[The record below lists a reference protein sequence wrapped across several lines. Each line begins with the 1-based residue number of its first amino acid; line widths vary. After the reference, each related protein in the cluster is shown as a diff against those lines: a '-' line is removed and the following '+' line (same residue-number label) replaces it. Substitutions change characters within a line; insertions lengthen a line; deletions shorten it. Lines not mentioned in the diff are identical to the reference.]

1 MKLFSFQLKNIRC
14 FEITA
19 EIQLSSKI
27 NVFIGRNNSG
37 KTTILSSILSAQQ
50 GFSVGGEC
58 MRPHTNDSAFMKFVF
73 EWPDY
78 QFSNNMGIGP
88 GRKTISL
95 LYNFDGTGGLPQGT
109 HLLGAGSSAFI
120 STRPDAVFEPFIA
133 RRKATSFR
141 DVVNSSTA
149 NAVTGTLEH
158 VYSRIDE
165 VAVSEHPCHDIFSK
179 ALMDVLGFKITTRA
193 SANGKEAG
201 FYFDRRNF
209 VPLQKM
215 GDGVSEIVALIVEL
229 CVAENRI
236 FVIEEP
242 ETHLHPS
249 GIKALMKLLAQ
260 SASNNQFI
268 VSTHSNIV
276 ARELGGIAE
285 TKIFRVYKTG
295 SAPSDPSTIE
305 EIENNRESRQELLR
319 ELGYEFSDFDLF
331 SGWLFLEESSAE
343 TVFNQ
348 ILIPWFAPKLSGKL
362 RTYAAGGV
370 EKLEPSVDDFL
381 RLMVFVHLSEAYNGK
396 MFVRADGDPAG
407 KQVLEKLKRKFS
419 SMDETTLNIFSKEQF
434 ERYYP
439 DRFMDEVNT
448 VLAIDDKRTRQNA
461 KTELLKKVLEWSLNN
476 QEIAKTEWAKS
487 AAEPIELLNQLA
499 NVIL

>member
-1 MKLFSFQLKNIRC
+1 
-14 FEITA
+14 
-19 EIQLSSKI
+19 
-27 NVFIGRNNSG
+27 
-37 KTTILSSILSAQQ
+37 
-50 GFSVGGEC
+50 
-58 MRPHTNDSAFMKFVF
+58 MRPHTNDSSFMKFEF

-78 QFSNNMGIGP
+78 PFSNYLGIAVGKKQISVLYSFDGNGELPQATVGPGIGNP
-88 GRKTISL
+88 
-95 LYNFDGTGGLPQGT
+95 
-109 HLLGAGSSAFI
+109 AFVN
-120 STRPDAVFEPFIA
+120 TRRDAVFEPFIA
-133 RRKATSFR
+133 RRKATVFQ

-149 NAVTGTLEH
+149 EAVTGTLQY

-165 VAVSEHPCHDIFSK
+165 VAVSEHPRHDMFSK
-179 ALMDVLGFKITTRA
+179 AMMEVLGFKITTRA
-193 SANGKEAG
+193 SSGGKEAG
-201 FYFDRRNF
+201 FYFDRKNF
-209 VPLQKM
+209 VPLQRM

-229 CVAENRI
+229 CVAEDKI

-249 GIKALMKLLAQ
+249 GIKSLMRLLAQ

-276 ARELGGIAE
+276 ARELGGIPE

-295 SAPSDPSTIE
+295 KAPSDPSTIE
-305 EIENNRESRQELLR
+305 EIENTRESRQELLR
-319 ELGYEFSDFDLF
+319 ELGYEFTDFDLF

-348 ILIPWFAPKLSGKL
+348 ILIPWFAPKLLGKL

-407 KQVLEKLKRKFS
+407 KQVLEKLKQKFS
-419 SMDETTLNIFSKEQF
+419 SMDETTLNIFSGEQF

-439 DRFMDEVNT
+439 DRFIDEVNA
-448 VLAIDDKRTRQNA
+448 VLAVDDKRSRQNA
-461 KTELLKKVLEWSLNN
+461 KTEMLKKVLDWSLNN

-487 AAEPIELLNQLA
+487 AAEPIELLNQIA